1 MLLTEIKLSKAE
13 LDTLPEA
20 EQVFFVQ
27 IMHFL
32 NELNILQKC
41 VIVSNNRLEDSLSRI
56 EKRSQIAQAQ
66 FFIRILAGK
75 LYEGWEMI
83 KENFFKTGIS
93 KKYESLL
100 SKKGKENLSELKN
113 YFNNKSNTIRLIR
126 KKFAFHYDR
135 EMVKEQ
141 IKKIPKAEKLEIYMS
156 ENSANCLF
164 SIGDIVINW
173 AILNSIDSSNPEK
186 AMKILIGE
194 VAIKVSRLFQGFCHD
209 YITIVA
215 KQLKLDFN
223 DVKIDDPKSIYE
235 IELPYFITRS

>member
-1 MLLTEIKLSKAE
+1 MLLTEIKLFKSE

-20 EQVFFVQ
+20 EQIFFVQ

-32 NELNILQKC
+32 NEINILQKC
-41 VIVSNNRLEDSLSRI
+41 VIMSNNRLDSLTWI

-75 LYEGWEMI
+75 LNEGWEMI

-93 KKYESLL
+93 KRYESLL
-100 SKKGKENLSELKN
+100 SKKGKENLYELKN
-113 YFNNKSNTIRLIR
+113 YFNKKSNNIRLIR
-126 KKFAFHYDR
+126 RKFSFHYDR

-156 ENSANCLF
+156 EDSANCLF
-164 SIGDIVINW
+164 SLGDIVINW

-194 VAIKVSRLFQGFCHD
+194 VAIKVSRLFQDFCHD

-215 KQLKLDFN
+215 KQLKLDFIE
-223 DVKIDDPKSIYE
+223 VEIDDPKSIYE
-235 IELPYFITRS
+235 IELPYFITSS